1 MGDGM
6 KEILCH
12 AFCDSLEVKR
22 VPSGFAITTP
32 YRYEDGDPIIIYA
45 VTVRDGIYRLE
56 DAGVQIPI
64 LEASGIGLSGGTRGE
79 GFKTL
84 LAQYE
89 LEFDKGAMLVR
100 TVEVVEGDVGIAAL
114 RMLAFLLRLQDFML
128 LTPELVRQTWQED
141 AMRALHAKFEGMA
154 EVAEHAAVVPEIAA
168 MPADAVV
175 RFNSGG
181 APLAI
186 FFATTDTKGLQA
198 LVLKMELEKYQD
210 RPVFVALLVEQ
221 AKKNPLH
228 EATYAIAQARLDD
241 VLTYRGVELETMTKL
256 ARYAEKGVTLQ

>member
-1 MGDGM
+1 M
-6 KEILCH
+6 KDILCR
-12 AFCDSLEVKR
+12 AFCDSLDVQR

-32 YRYEDGDPIIIYA
+32 YHYEDQDPIIIYA
-45 VTVRDGIYRLE
+45 VTVRDGVYRLE
-56 DAGVQIPI
+56 DAGVQIPMI
-64 LEASGIGLSGGTRGE
+64 EAAGVGLSGGTRGE
-79 GFKTL
+79 GFKAL
-84 LAQYE
+84 LCEYD
-89 LEFDKGAMLVR
+89 LEFDKEAMVVR
-100 TVEVVEGDVGIAAL
+100 TGEVAEADAGIAAL
-114 RMLAFLLRLQDFML
+114 RMLAFLVRLQDFML

-141 AMRALHAKFEGMA
+141 AMRSLHARFDGLA
-154 EVAEHAAVVPEIAA
+154 EVVEHAPVVPEIAA

-198 LVLKMELEKYQD
+198 LVLKMELEKYQEQ
-210 RPVFVALLVEQ
+210 PVFVVLLVEQ

-256 ARYAEKGVTLQ
+256 SRYEGRLGLLQ